1 MTVAAETDLR
11 IDAARLWR
19 SLMDLA
25 RIGATPLGGVRR
37 ITLTDLDRQGR
48 DRVVE
53 WFRAAG
59 LEVRVDAIGNIFGRR
74 AGRDPSRPPVVAGSH
89 IDSQPSGGKFDGAY
103 GVMAGLEVVRTLNDR
118 ELHTDAPIEV
128 VAWTNEEGSRFT
140 PVMMGSGVFAGA
152 FPLDHALAQ
161 KDIDGKTVGD
171 ELRRIGYAG

>member
-1 MTVAAETDLR
+1 MTDPTVDAETRLQ

-25 RIGATPLGGVRR
+25 RIGETPLGGVRR

-48 DRVVE
+48 DKVVE

-103 GVMAGLEVVRTLNDR
+103 GVLAGLEVVRTLNDR
-118 ELHTDAPIEV
+118 SVRTEAPIDQV
-128 VAWTNEEGSRFT
+128 
-140 PVMMGSGVFAGA
+140 
-152 FPLDHALAQ
+152 LDTRYADTANKIVGPFKLENTADT
-161 KDIDGKTVGD
+161 KPGCGK
-171 ELRRIGYAG
+171 